1 MKARLAILLL
11 VAAAIAYAMSPAT
24 PGPAPTPT
32 PPAAID
38 LVGAFQGAN
47 AADDAAT
54 LAAMADE
61 IASVI
66 EWDGEQESPALKTGR
81 ALDELRTRT
90 REFMCRGESLGEKHP
105 AMRQKVSDY
114 LDEQLGNSGGEVT
127 PEQRAKWVNAYREI
141 SRSARHAIAQ

>member
-1 MKARLAILLL
+1 MRQTLALVLL
-11 VAAAIAYAMSPAT
+11 AAAVVAWRMSAPA
-24 PGPAPTPT
+24 GPAPTPPQ
-32 PPAAID
+32 PPAID
-38 LVGAFQGAN
+38 LAGAFQGES

-66 EWDGEQESPALKTGR
+66 EWDGKQESPALNTGR
-81 ALDELRTRT
+81 MLDQLRTRT
-90 REFMCRGESLGEKHP
+90 REFVCRGESLGEKHP